1 MASPI
6 VNVALMEKKAFVY
19 RSLLRAALIPALFL
33 FSSIGCRTTQP
44 APAPMPETTAVET
57 APDVPVLAHPASRFI
72 DSLIQQMTL
81 QEKIG
86 QLTLYT
92 SGWDVTGPTLN
103 ENYLQEL
110 KAGRV
115 GALFNAHTVAYNRE
129 LQRTAVEETRLGIP
143 LLFGY
148 DVIHG
153 HKTIYPTPLAE
164 SCSWDLDIIQKS
176 ARLSA
181 KEAAASGLNWTF
193 NPMVDIARD
202 PRWGRV
208 AEGSGE
214 DPYLGSLIAKARVRG
229 YQGTDLSD
237 PFTLL
242 ACVKHFAAYGAAQ
255 AGRDYHT
262 VDMSDRQLREVYLPP
277 YKAAIEAGAAT
288 IMTSFNEIDG
298 IPASG
303 SYYLLTQILRD
314 EWGFDG
320 FVVTDYTSINEM
332 VPHGVVANEKEAA
345 ALALQAGVDMDMQ
358 GGVYNAYLQTLVQEG
373 TVSEAQIDTAVRRI
387 LESKWDLGLFE
398 DPYRYL
404 DEAREKEVVQSQELM
419 DHALE
424 AARASIVLLKN
435 EPVNNQALL
444 PLSQN
449 IRSIALIGPLAD
461 NQIDL
466 LGSWHASADASKVVT
481 LLQGLQQAL
490 PKTTIRSAKGA
501 EFEGNSQAGFAEALR
516 IARQSDLII
525 LAVGENYQQSGEAA
539 SRSMLDLPGAQQ
551 ALVEALYK
559 TGKPVVALVMAGR
572 PLTIS
577 WMQENVPAIV
587 NTWQLGTMS
596 GRAIADMLVGNY
608 NPSGKL
614 TMTFPRNVGQIPIYY
629 SMKNTGR
636 PFKQEEKYTSKYL
649 DVANEPLYPFGWG
662 LSYTTFRYGN
672 LRLSQQSIGMTDS
685 LLVQATVTNT
695 GQRAGE
701 EVVQLYVRDLVG
713 SVTRPVKELKGFQK
727 ISLAPGESREVN
739 FTLSAKDLAFY
750 TRDMTFKAEAGEFVV
765 FVGPSAAEGLEARF
779 TLRP

>member
-1 MASPI
+1 MKI
-6 VNVALMEKKAFVY
+6 RDLIKT
-19 RSLLRAALIPALFL
+19 SLSDLLPVLAILLL
-33 FSSIGCRTTQP
+33 TGIGCRPTQP
-44 APAPMPETTAVET
+44 APPVSEAPPAQVQPPLPPLNT
-57 APDVPVLAHPASRFI
+57 HPASGFI
-72 DSLIQQMTL
+72 DSLLQQMTL
-81 QEKIG
+81 EEKIG

-103 ENYLQEL
+103 ENYMQEL

-129 LQRTAVEETRLGIP
+129 LQRIAVEDTRLHIP

-153 HKTIYPTPLAE
+153 HKTIYPIPLAE
-164 SCSWDLDIIQKS
+164 SCSWDLDIIEKS

-193 NPMVDIARD
+193 NPMVDVARD

-214 DPYLGSLIAKARVRG
+214 DPYLGSLIARARVQG
-229 YQGTDLSD
+229 YQGNGLSD
-237 PFTLL
+237 PLTIL

-262 VDMSDRQLREVYLPP
+262 VDMSERQLREVYLPP
-277 YKAAIEAGAAT
+277 YKAAIDAGAAT

-298 IPASG
+298 VPASG
-303 SYYLLTQILRD
+303 SHYLLTEILRD

-358 GGVYNAYLQTLVQEG
+358 GGVYNTHLQQLVQEG
-373 TVSEAQIDTAVRRI
+373 AVSEEQINTSVRRI

-404 DEAREKEVVQSQELM
+404 SEAREAEVVYSQELM

-435 EPVNNQALL
+435 EPLNNQPLL

-449 IRSIALIGPLAD
+449 IRSIALIGPLGD

-466 LGSWHASADASKVVT
+466 LGSWHASGDASKVVT
-481 LLQGLQQAL
+481 LMQGLRQAL
-490 PKTTIRSAKGA
+490 PKANIRYARGA
-501 EFEGNSQAGFAEALR
+501 DFEGNSQAGFAEALR
-516 IARQSDLII
+516 IARQSDLVIM
-525 LAVGENYQQSGEAA
+525 AVGENYQQNGEAA
-539 SRSMLDLPGAQQ
+539 SRSLIGLPGAQQ
-551 ALVEALYK
+551 ELVEAVHK

-577 WMQENVPAIV
+577 WMQKNIPAIV
-587 NTWQLGTMS
+587 NTWHLGTMS
-596 GRAIADMLVGNY
+596 GRAIADVLVGNY

-614 TMTFPRNVGQIPIYY
+614 TMSFPRNVGQIPIFY

-636 PFKQEEKYTSKYL
+636 PFLKDQKYTSKYL
-649 DVANEPLYPFGWG
+649 DIPNEPLYPFGWG
-662 LSYTTFRYGN
+662 LSYTSFRYDN
-672 LRLSQQSIGMTDS
+672 LQLSQQSIGMNDS
-685 LLVQATVTNT
+685 LSIRATITNT
-695 GQRAGE
+695 GQRPGE
-701 EVVQLYVRDLVG
+701 EVVQLYVRDVVG
-713 SVTRPVKELKGFQK
+713 SVTRPVKELKGFRK
-727 ISLAPGESREVN
+727 IALGPGESREVS
-739 FTLSAKDLAFY
+739 FMLSANDLAFY
-750 TRDMTFKAEAGEFVV
+750 TRDMTFKAEPGEFQV
-765 FVGPSAAEGLEARF
+765 FVGPNSTEGLEAGF
-779 TLRP
+779 SLRP